1 MNGNAS
7 GFNRET
13 GGSMKTIRLVVC
25 WLFALL
31 LCSCVYEVPLDEE
44 AAIPLDPALTGLWQE
59 IPAEG
64 KPEDPDDRLVILPF
78 SKTEY
83 VAVVSPDDGGLYF
96 RAYPVHLG
104 GMELIQLEW
113 LGVDKEEDE
122 PYHVCRYSL
131 KDEILTVEVL
141 NEDVISSD
149 LKDAVALRKALL
161 ENCRNL
167 DLFGKPG
174 RYRRLEN

>member
-1 MNGNAS
+1 MRS
-7 GFNRET
+7 L
-13 GGSMKTIRLVVC
+13 IVC
-25 WLFALL
+25 LACLL
-31 LCSCVYEVPLDEE
+31 ICGCVYDAPLVEDAVVPVN
-44 AAIPLDPALTGLWQE
+44 PALTGLWQE

-64 KPEDPDDRLVILPF
+64 KPEDPDERLVILPF

-149 LKDAVALRKALL
+149 LEDAAALREALL
-161 ENCRNL
+161 ENCRNP
-167 DLFGKPG
+167 DLFEEPD